1 MVEHKKSIYFFN
13 DREVR
18 AVWDDERNKWWFSV
32 LDIIAAINEQDDY
45 QKTRNYWK
53 YLKTKLKKEN
63 NELVSATNRFKMQA
77 PDGKQ
82 RLTDTLDS
90 EGGIL
95 LAKAIPNVKAMG
107 FLDWFTYSD
116 NTIDGQSKKK
126 AYQLFESGLLK
137 TAEPGSVK
145 CLQQIHAYLFGGLY
159 DFAGQIRTKNIS
171 KGGFTFAN
179 CMHFPDTLQTIE
191 RMPETTFDEIMDKYV
206 EMKIRANE
214 YHVNSF
220 TNGRVQPNL
229 CNVAHPFMEGN
240 GRSTRIWLDLML
252 KRSLKRCVEW
262 SQIDKNEY
270 LAAMCESISD
280 STHIKSLVQPA
291 LTTKKYNAF
300 IKQYLRESAYL
311 LKIKM
316 VLSIDLLK

>member
-1 MVEHKKSIYFFN
+1 MVIKNLFMEEHKEQHKTSIRFFN

-18 AVWDDERNKWWFSV
+18 AVWDDTHNKWWFSV

-63 NELVSATNRFKMQA
+63 NKLVSVTNQLKLQA

-82 RLTDTLDS
+82 RLTDTFDAK
-90 EGGIL
+90 GVTL
-95 LAKAIPNVKAMG
+95 LAKHINNTKATN
-107 FLDWFTYSD
+107 FLDWFLYSD

-126 AYQLFESGLLK
+126 AYQLFESGILK
-137 TAEPGSVK
+137 TVDPGTIK

-179 CMHFPDTLQTIE
+179 CIHFPETLQTIE
-191 RMPETTFDEIMDKYV
+191 RMPETTFDEIMDNYV

-214 YHVNSF
+214 YRVNSF

-229 CNVAHPFMEGN
+229 CKVVHSFMEGN
-240 GRSTRIWLDLML
+240 DRSTRIWLDLML
-252 KRSLKRCVEW
+252 KRSLKRCVDW

-270 LAAMCESISD
+270 LSAMTLCIGIVPLISKNSICMWYS
-280 STHIKSLVQPA
+280 
-291 LTTKKYNAF
+291 
-300 IKQYLRESAYL
+300 
-311 LKIKM
+311 
-316 VLSIDLLK
+316 